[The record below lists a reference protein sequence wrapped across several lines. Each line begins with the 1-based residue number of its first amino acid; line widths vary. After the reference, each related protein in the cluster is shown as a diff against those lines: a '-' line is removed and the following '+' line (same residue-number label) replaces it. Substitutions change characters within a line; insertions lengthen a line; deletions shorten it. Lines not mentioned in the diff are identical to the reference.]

1 MSEYEIPLLIHGEV
15 NNKNVDVFD
24 REKVFIQNELQNIY
38 NNFPKLKITLEHI
51 TTKYAVDFVNS
62 TKSNIRA
69 SITPHHLIINRTDM
83 LEHKIR
89 PHYYCLPILKRED
102 DRKALVQAAISGNEN
117 FFLGTDSAPHSLS
130 AKEAEC
136 GCAGIFNTINSMET
150 LAQLFDNYEKI
161 GNLEK
166 FTSINGARH
175 YGVNINNEKIEL
187 IKTSQKLNFKEY
199 LIVNGEK
206 YKIFKPPFNVFWHRK
221 V

>member
-1 MSEYEIPLLIHGEV
+1 
-15 NNKNVDVFD
+15 
-24 REKVFIQNELQNIY
+24 
-38 NNFPKLKITLEHI
+38 
-51 TTKYAVDFVNS
+51 
-62 TKSNIRA
+62 
-69 SITPHHLIINRTDM
+69 
-83 LEHKIR
+83 
-89 PHYYCLPILKRED
+89 
-102 DRKALVQAAISGNEN
+102 
-117 FFLGTDSAPHSLS
+117 
-130 AKEAEC
+130 
-136 GCAGIFNTINSMET
+136 MET